1 MIFFTRALYEGFQ
14 PDSGWE
20 RKAMGEWQRRSKAY
34 NECLRIITPLLPV
47 TVHRFCRQDLHDCK
61 VVKAVFG
68 KSFVRFVLDA
78 KHAFSLPHALYE
90 LTFKGVSSFRGAKQL
105 SGRWWLYDEFHLCSS
120 SPFCFHVMF
129 DEGEIEIDAAKV
141 SFHKMKHS
149 KK

>member
-1 MIFFTRALYEGFQ
+1 MIFFTRSLYEGFQ

-20 RKAMGEWQRRSKAY
+20 RKAMREWQRRSKAY

-47 TVHRFCRQDLHDCK
+47 TVRRFCRQDLHDCK

-78 KHAFSLPHALYE
+78 KHAFNLPHARYE
-90 LTFKGVSSFRGAKQL
+90 LTFQGVSSFRGAKQL

-120 SPFCFHVMF
+120 SPFCFSVMF
-129 DEGEIEIDAAKV
+129 DKGELEIDAAEV
-141 SFHKMKHS
+141 SFLKIRRS
-149 KK
+149 